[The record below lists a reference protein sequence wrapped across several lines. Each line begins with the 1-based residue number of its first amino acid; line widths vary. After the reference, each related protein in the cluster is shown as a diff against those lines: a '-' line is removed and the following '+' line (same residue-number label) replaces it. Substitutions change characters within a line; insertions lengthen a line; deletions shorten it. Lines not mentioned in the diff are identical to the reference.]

1 MPVTAMISYLAQ
13 GYLRK
18 CLQFWQHVVS
28 EDRRRESPWVLDTPT
43 AVEFIL
49 CCWPSYFEQ
58 QKIWMTSHVER
69 SLILDSILNCKKKLW
84 VVDTQSIFLFIVS
97 LNNSTISP
105 PLPFSLLPPKIR
117 KMRINPRKCI
127 PKMAPLWHLQVPT
140 LCSSQADGNGICY
153 IDEKKCMLREHGFYK
168 SVKTL
173 NLHLGLP
180 AFFLLICVLL
190 SQNFQCVLCLTRED
204 QFNLDSLLDFIML
217 PEYIL
222 VFPYWLRQAKVN
234 LFFWKCVHVLSD
246 FWIPQ
251 IRNCLHFHKD
261 LASLLIKP
269 ETFLFLYWCWVKKV
283 EFASA

>member
-1 MPVTAMISYLAQ
+1 MFAVLTTRCIRRQEEGISLSIGHTYCSWVHLV
-13 GYLRK
+13 L
-18 CLQFWQHVVS
+18 LTFIFWIADLNDFTS
-28 EDRRRESPWVLDTPT
+28 GEESNSW
-43 AVEFIL
+43 FN
-49 CCWPSYFEQ
+49 
-58 QKIWMTSHVER
+58 
-69 SLILDSILNCKKKLW
+69 LNCQKKKLW

-127 PKMAPLWHLQVPT
+127 TKMAPLWHLQVPT

-234 LFFWKCVHVLSD
+234 LFFWKCVHVFSD